1 MFIAETFFSA
11 SSRDDKHITNAFYKN
26 NNLFCH
32 LFFNLPSLPLLI
44 WCMETQEDLFFFFHP
59 PKKKNISLHSFGR
72 KSPFWVFFFFC
83 CRSPN
88 FGPQTRR
95 QTVSYNKVES
105 RPISEGKLPWRGKHA
120 ALWCW
125 AKWLQKKKQKKQNAS
140 MHTTH
145 WRGAGGI
152 HKAVFPPWYSTLNSN
167 AGRVW
172 HKSQRWAPMTAKP
185 IAWTSAPSS

>member
-1 MFIAETFFSA
+1 MFIAETFFSV
-11 SSRDDKHITNAFYKN
+11 SSREDKHIINAFYKN

-44 WCMETQEDLFFFFHP
+44 WRMETQEDFFSP
-59 PKKKNISLHSFGR
+59 LQKTISLHFFGR
-72 KSPFWVFFFFC
+72 KSLFRVFFCCC

-88 FGPQTRR
+88 FGQQTRR

-125 AKWLQKKKQKKQNAS
+125 AKWLQKKQTKKKRKRIDA
-140 MHTTH
+140 HHALT
-145 WRGAGGI
+145 RGAV
-152 HKAVFPPWYSTLNSN
+152 HSQSCFPTLVFHFEL
-167 AGRVW
+167 
-172 HKSQRWAPMTAKP
+172 
-185 IAWTSAPSS
+185 